1 MEVSKISL
9 KLWPDLT
16 PMSTPRVQHEKEV
29 RLIRYRSLPK
39 GNNTIYHEGKKKN
52 KKNKTEKS
60 FSPMGS
66 AVNDKPYRFL
76 RTTWWL
82 PDNCLMTAW
91 QLSRAWRRIDN
102 FLTTVLTASWR
113 LPNKCVTTAWQVS
126 VTTWQIPDKCLTIAW
141 PTPEPQKSPIL
152 CCDNYMLKFE

>member
-39 GNNTIYHEGKKKN
+39 GNSTIYHEWKTKQ

-82 PDNCLMTAW
+82 PD
-91 QLSRAWRRIDN
+91 RAWRRIDN
-102 FLTTVLTASWR
+102 SLTTVLTASWR
-113 LPNKCVTTAWQVS
+113 LPNKCVTTTWQVS
-126 VTTWQIPDKCLTIAW
+126 VTTWQFLTNAWQLPDQPLNRKRAPYYAATTI
-141 PTPEPQKSPIL
+141 
-152 CCDNYMLKFE
+152 C